1 MAKTQHEKLKNKI
14 VILVMRNGL
23 ALRTQTIADRIALP
37 DGTNLADLL
46 NELVAEG
53 RLTESY
59 TLLANGDRGV
69 LYNVHAAS

>member
-14 VILVMRNGL
+14 VTVVMRNGL
-23 ALRTQTIADRIALP
+23 AVRTQTIADRIALP
-37 DGTNLADLL
+37 DDTNLADLL

-59 TLLANGDRGV
+59 TLLSNGDRSL
-69 LYNVHAAS
+69 LYNIHSA